1 MILPLLKI
9 VSGAEIAKTGTRW
22 KSYAAA
28 GTVFGCTYFERS
40 YFSAHYL
47 PGLFTANIP
56 AVV

>member
-1 MILPLLKI
+1 MILALLKI
-9 VSGAEIAKTGTRW
+9 VSGAEIAKTDRW

-47 PGLFTANIP
+47 PPGLFTANIP